1 MNFQRGKK
9 HEEMELNLV
18 PLIDVLLVIIIFLV
32 VSTTFSRFSELK
44 INLPTAEANS
54 PDKKP
59 NVINVSITAEG
70 LYAINDNPLP
80 NKSLESIIEALKNSA
95 KGEKEIPVI
104 INEDAKCE
112 HQSVINVM
120 EASRQAG
127 LTHITFSTK
136 VNQTLKGFSFSWP
149 NGKKY

>member
-9 HEEMELNLV
+9 HEELELNLV
-18 PLIDVLLVIIIFLV
+18 PLIDVLLVIIIFLA
-32 VSTTFSRFSELK
+32 VSTTFSKFSELK

-59 NVINVSITAEG
+59 NVINVSITADGVYSVNETQ
-70 LYAINDNPLP
+70 LP
-80 NKSLESIIEALKNSA
+80 NKSLDSIIAALKNSS
-95 KGEKEIPVI
+95 KGEKEVPVI
-104 INEDAKCE
+104 INADAKSE

-120 EASRQAG
+120 EASRQVG

-136 VNQTLKGFSFSWP
+136 IN
-149 NGKKY
+149 

>member
-9 HEEMELNLV
+9 HEDLELNLV

-59 NVINVSITAEG
+59 NVINVSITADGIYSVNETQ
-70 LYAINDNPLP
+70 LP
-80 NKSLESIIEALKNSA
+80 NKSIESIVAALKNSS
-95 KGEKEIPVI
+95 KGEKEMPVI
-104 INEDAKCE
+104 INADAKCE

-136 VNQTLKGFSFSWP
+136 IN
-149 NGKKY
+149 

>member
-9 HEEMELNLV
+9 YEELELNLV
-18 PLIDVLLVIIIFLV
+18 PLIDVLLVIIIFLA

-59 NVINVSITAEG
+59 NVINVSISADG
-70 LYAINDNPLP
+70 VYSVNDIQLS
-80 NKSLESIIEALKNSA
+80 NKSLDSIITALKNSS
-95 KGEKEIPVI
+95 KGEKEVPVI
-104 INEDAKCE
+104 INADAKSE

-120 EASRQAG
+120 EASRQVG

-136 VNQTLKGFSFSWP
+136 IN
-149 NGKKY
+149 

>member
-9 HEEMELNLV
+9 HEDLELNLV

-59 NVINVSITAEG
+59 NVINVSITADGAYSVNETQ
-70 LYAINDNPLP
+70 LPSKNLEAIVA
-80 NKSLESIIEALKNSA
+80 ALKNSS
-95 KGEKEIPVI
+95 KGEKEVPVI
-104 INEDAKCE
+104 INADAKCE

-136 VNQTLKGFSFSWP
+136 IN
-149 NGKKY
+149 

>member
-9 HEEMELNLV
+9 HEDLELNLV

-59 NVINVSITAEG
+59 NVINVSITADGVYSVNETQ
-70 LYAINDNPLP
+70 LPSKNLEAI
-80 NKSLESIIEALKNSA
+80 IAALKNSS
-95 KGEKEIPVI
+95 KGEKEVPVI
-104 INEDAKCE
+104 INADAKCE

-136 VNQTLKGFSFSWP
+136 IN
-149 NGKKY
+149 

>member
-9 HEEMELNLV
+9 YEELELNLV

-59 NVINVSITAEG
+59 NVINVTITTDGVYSVNETQ
-70 LYAINDNPLP
+70 LP
-80 NKSLESIIEALKNSA
+80 NKSLESIIAALKNSS
-95 KGEKEIPVI
+95 KGEKDVPVVI
-104 INEDAKCE
+104 SADAKCE

-127 LTHITFSTK
+127 LIHITFSTK
-136 VNQTLKGFSFSWP
+136 IN
-149 NGKKY
+149 